1 MKMVVIPRFERIN
14 YVMQETY
21 SVLHSST
28 PSWSFLKDDHCFMVF
43 PKGPPV
49 DISGL
54 QDLIFFPRGSSLLQL
69 QNSVTSMEVTLT
81 LKSAQ
86 PNAVFFTAK
95 R

>member
-1 MKMVVIPRFERIN
+1 
-14 YVMQETY
+14 
-21 SVLHSST
+21 
-28 PSWSFLKDDHCFMVF
+28 MVF

>member
-1 MKMVVIPRFERIN
+1 
-14 YVMQETY
+14 
-21 SVLHSST
+21 
-28 PSWSFLKDDHCFMVF
+28 MVF

-86 PNAVFFTAK
+86 PNAVFFHRKKVVNKYTQNGRTIQVFRICNYCPNIAD
-95 R
+95 